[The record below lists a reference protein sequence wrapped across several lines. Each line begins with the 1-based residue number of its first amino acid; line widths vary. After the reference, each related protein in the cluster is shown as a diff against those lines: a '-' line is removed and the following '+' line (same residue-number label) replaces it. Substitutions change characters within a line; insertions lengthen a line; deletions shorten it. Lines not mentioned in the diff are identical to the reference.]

1 MFFNEKSLVP
11 YKFLINL
18 FVFAFFLAGINP
30 LFSQP
35 LAPEEVT
42 LKQQY
47 ESLMNVST
55 SYEDYKVIKIEKF
68 NSFWENIQD
77 SLAVTGAEKQKLRK
91 TLENVKG
98 DLINTQI
105 KLGEITAKLD
115 ASDHDRDRIS
125 FIGIPLTK
133 VVYNSLVWGIIII
146 LAVMTLYFFSR
157 FKRSNN
163 ITRSTKK
170 ECDTLYNEFD
180 NYKKNSRDKE
190 LLLKRELQTAINT
203 IDELRL

>member
-1 MFFNEKSLVP
+1 MFFKEKSPTSFNLR
-11 YKFLINL
+11 INL
-18 FVFAFFLAGINP
+18 FVFALIFTCINP

-35 LAPEEVT
+35 LEPEETT
-42 LKQQY
+42 LFQQY
-47 ESLMNVST
+47 ESLMKVST
-55 SYEDYKVIKIEKF
+55 SYEDYKVIKVVKL

-77 SLAVTGAEKQKLRK
+77 SLSVIVVEKQKLK
-91 TLENVKG
+91 NTLDNVKR

-105 KLGEITAKLD
+105 KLGEATAKLD
-115 ASDHDRDRIS
+115 ASNHDRDRIN
-125 FIGIPLTK
+125 FLGIPFTK
-133 VVYNSLVWGIIII
+133 AVYNSLVWGIIII
-146 LAVMTLYFFSR
+146 FAVLMLYFFSR
-157 FKRSNN
+157 FKRSNT

-180 NYKKNSRDKE
+180 HYKKNSRDKE